1 MAYSPQVW
9 INDETDVDE
18 EHMMHIEEG
27 IKNSYNIPL
36 LAVSASSPSECDEDD
51 KYYNTITK
59 KIYVATGTNTWS
71 AEGTTPLKDILYIL
85 FSNNT
90 AYAWNGED
98 LVSVGGGSINVN
110 NSTITIKKNNVT
122 VDSFTTNASS
132 DKSINIQVP
141 EKTSDLNN
149 DKNFMVSDFMVA
161 GNSTQQTVS
170 GNNTPQKY
178 NLNTNIASSG
188 NKLTFNSSNC
198 SIDIGTGV
206 SYVEVSAQVYMMA
219 KGSNGSKI
227 LTICKNDVQIVR
239 CTMPTYYDNQTIS
252 IPSTII
258 PVQQNDKITLYIKN
272 SAGNAT
278 FGDNTS
284 SQQGIN
290 FLTVKVIK

>member
-27 IKNSYNIPL
+27 IKNSYNISL
-36 LAVSASSPSECDEDD
+36 LAVSASAPSECDEGD

-90 AYAWNGED
+90 AYAWNDED

-132 DKSINIQVP
+132 DKSINIP
-141 EKTSDLNN
+141 IPTKTSELNN
-149 DKNFMVSDFMVA
+149 DSSFTTLNQANGYSSAEAIVGKWINGKPIYRKVYTLTKTTAKTSWTDFA
-161 GNSTQQTVS
+161 DL
-170 GNNTPQKY
+170 PA
-178 NLNTNIASSG
+178 NIDQITCFYGVIKESSG
-188 NKLTFNSSNC
+188 NMKPVPYYEGSS
-198 SIDIGTGV
+198 
-206 SYVEVSAQVYMMA
+206 
-219 KGSNGSKI
+219 
-227 LTICKNDVQIVR
+227 
-239 CTMPTYYDNQTIS
+239 YYEGLLAR
-252 IPSTII
+252 PSTGKL
-258 PVQQNDKITLYIKN
+258 QYMSTYANSTSYITIEYTK
-272 SAGNAT
+272 T
-278 FGDNTS
+278 TD
-284 SQQGIN
+284 
-290 FLTVKVIK
+290 